1 MNKMLIKSTLANI
14 YTVFCIVVVVIGIAS
29 LVAVGMGLR
38 PFVMI
43 SESMHPEVP
52 KGSLVL
58 LDTRSKIDNVA
69 VGDNVAYLLGKVE
82 AMHKVSRI
90 EPDELIV
97 KSLADDGT
105 SVVTE
110 STYLG
115 KEVLHIP
122 GVGGWI
128 RKALDYKWIVIIAAA
143 GLIVFGCIPKGKK
156 PEKMKPAEKTA
167 PQST

>member
-14 YTVFCIVVVVIGIAS
+14 YTVLCCVVIAIGIVS
-29 LVAVGMGLR
+29 LIAVIMGIR

-58 LDTRSKIDNVA
+58 LDIRSNVTDVA

-90 EPDELIV
+90 ESDELIV
-97 KSLADDGT
+97 RSLADNG
-105 SVVTE
+105 E
-110 STYLG
+110 STVTASTYMG
-115 KEVLHIP
+115 KEVMSIP
-122 GVGGWI
+122 GIGGWI
-128 RKALDYKWIVIIAAA
+128 RQILNYRWVVIGLA
-143 GLIVFGCIPKGKK
+143 GVLIVVGCIPRMKK
-156 PEKMKPAEKTA
+156 DTATRKTV
-167 PQST
+167 QQE